1 MLVSSPI
8 LPQTENS
15 TAVIK
20 KSAPRTRSSLGKFI
34 RDRRKKVGLSQ
45 WDIARELGYETAQYV
60 SNWERGVSNPPMK
73 TLKKLGELLDVQ
85 PDEFFNELL
94 ADTLKSAER
103 NLRTQFNR
111 NWRVIRKKSPVGRPT
126 AVSSR
131 NEKAPGGFTVPPG
144 FHLTPSNR

>member
-111 NWRVIRKKSPVGRPT
+111 NWRVIRKKV
-126 AVSSR
+126 
-131 NEKAPGGFTVPPG
+131 
-144 FHLTPSNR
+144 L